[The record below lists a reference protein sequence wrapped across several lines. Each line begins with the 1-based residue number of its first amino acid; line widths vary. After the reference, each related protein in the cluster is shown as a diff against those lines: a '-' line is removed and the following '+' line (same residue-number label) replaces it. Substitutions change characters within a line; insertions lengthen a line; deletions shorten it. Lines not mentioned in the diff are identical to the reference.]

1 MQETPIYP
9 EKGVFLKDQRRIIV
23 GWAFFDWA
31 NSAFALVITA
41 AIFPGYFL
49 QVTNDVISIGSLR
62 VSNSTLYSWSITLA
76 YLLIAAISPLLS
88 GISDYGNRRKAFLRF
103 FTTVGAMACIS
114 LLFFRG
120 METLWVGVTGFV
132 LAMIGFAGGIV
143 FYNSFLPLIAT
154 EERYDSVSALGFSLG
169 FFGSV
174 ILLALNL
181 IVITFYDAFGFSE
194 ALKAVP
200 VAFVMVGLW
209 WLGFAQIPFRRLPE
223 DQPTADR
230 LRPLMRKGYAEIVRI
245 WRYVKSDR
253 NMLRYLMAFFAFN
266 AGVNAVLYIAAIF
279 AEKELAFSTSGLII
293 LILILQLVAIVGAT
307 LSTMLSKRKG
317 NKWALMLQLSLWLIV
332 CAGGYYVQTGLDFYV
347 LACMVGMVM
356 GGVQA
361 LARSTYAK
369 LLPEGTSDTASFFS
383 FYDVMDKL
391 STVAGT
397 FVFGLVEQITGG
409 MRDSV
414 LAMAVFFL
422 AGMILL
428 SGFRV
433 QKKAV

>member
-1 MQETPIYP
+1 MPFVVI
-9 EKGVFLKDQRRIIV
+9 KNQRRVIV

-49 QVTNDVISIGSLR
+49 QVTNDEIAIGSFR
-62 VSNSTLYSWSITLA
+62 MSNSTLYSWSIALA
-76 YLLIAAISPLLS
+76 YLLIAAVSPLLS
-88 GISDYGNRRKAFLRF
+88 GIADYGNRRKAFLRF
-103 FTTVGAMACIS
+103 FTTVGSMACIS

-120 METLWVGVTGFV
+120 MDTLWVGVTGFV

-174 ILLALNL
+174 ILLVINL
-181 IVITFYDAFGFSE
+181 AVITFYDTFGFSE

-209 WLGFAQIPFRRLPE
+209 WLGFAQIPLRRLPK

-230 LRPLMRKGYAEIVRI
+230 LRPLMRKGYAEIARI

-253 NMLRYLMAFFAFN
+253 NMLRYLAAFFAFN

-279 AEKELAFSTSGLII
+279 AEKELRFSTSGLII

-317 NKWALMLQLSLWLIV
+317 NKWTLMLQLSLWLIV
-332 CAGGYYVQTGLDFYV
+332 CAGGYFVQTGLDFYV

-369 LLPEGTSDTASFFS
+369 LLPEGTTDTASFFS

-433 QKKAV
+433 QKKTA

>member
-1 MQETPIYP
+1 MQETQNYS
-9 EKGVFLKDQRRIIV
+9 EKGGFLKDQRRVIV

-49 QVTNDVISIGSLR
+49 QVTNDVIWVGSLR
-62 VSNSTLYSWSITLA
+62 MSNSTLYSWSITLA

-88 GISDYGNRRKAFLRF
+88 GISDYGNRRKVFLRF

-174 ILLALNL
+174 ILLTLNL

-414 LAMAVFFL
+414 LAMAVLFL